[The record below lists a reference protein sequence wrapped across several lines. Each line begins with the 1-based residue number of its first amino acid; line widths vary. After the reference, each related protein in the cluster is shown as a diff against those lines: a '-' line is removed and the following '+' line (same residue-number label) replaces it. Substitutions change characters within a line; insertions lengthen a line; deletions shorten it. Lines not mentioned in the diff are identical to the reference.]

1 MIWRAAGSTARR
13 ADPGGDAIVQAAG
26 HFNGQQRETQCHA
39 GTDGKGQRS
48 DTADQDRQGA
58 ELALSG
64 AVTAKKN
71 RPTNDLRN
79 RTLRRAVDGGGKR
92 DGQPDKTNENKLT
105 VSDRKKRNAW

>member
-1 MIWRAAGSTARR
+1 
-13 ADPGGDAIVQAAG
+13 
-26 HFNGQQRETQCHA
+26 
-39 GTDGKGQRS
+39 
-48 DTADQDRQGA
+48 
-58 ELALSG
+58 LSG